1 MAGWDPGP
9 AQQPAAL
16 LFTDATGWHLA
27 LELPGVRADS
37 LEVTWSAGTLRV
49 EAERPPPGVPWH
61 SVRLS
66 EGRYGRLSR
75 TFDVPDGYDPA
86 RAEAVLE
93 QGLLRIDLPP
103 RSHRRLRLLPGAL
116 RS

>member
-1 MAGWDPGP
+1 MVGVDPGS

-37 LEVTWSAGTLRV
+37 LEVTWTAGMLRV
-49 EAERPPPGVPWH
+49 DAERPPPGVPWH
-61 SVRLS
+61 AVRLS

-75 TFDVPDGYDPA
+75 TFAVPDVYDA
-86 RAEAVLE
+86 SRAEAVLE

-103 RSHRRLRLLPGAL
+103 RNDSRLRLV